1 MTTVDLSHVQALIFD
16 YGGTLDTAA
25 RHWAHVLWEG
35 FRHAEIPVSEA
46 LFREAYVHGER
57 TLARQPIITPEDD
70 FHVLLQKKTDIETAY
85 LVQSGYWSTEEA
97 TRQQRSRQVA
107 DYCYAY
113 ARRTVA
119 ESRLVLDCLRG
130 QYPMVLVSNFY
141 GNIETILRDF
151 GLADYFMQIVESAV
165 VGVRKPDPAIYRLG
179 VEATGLPAEA
189 VLVVGDSYDK
199 DVIPARAVG
208 CRTAWLKGEGWTEE
222 CVDESVPDL
231 ILTSL
236 SELPERLLGQ
246 R

>member
-1 MTTVDLSHVQALIFD
+1 MTTVDFSHVRALIFD

-35 FRHAEIPVSEA
+35 FRHAGIPVSEA
-46 LFREAYVHGER
+46 QFREAYVHGER
-57 TLARQPIITPEDD
+57 TLAREPIICAEDD
-70 FHVLLQKKTDIETAY
+70 FHVLLQKKTGIETAY
-85 LVQSGYWSTEEA
+85 LIEAGYWSTEEA
-97 TRQQRSRQVA
+97 MRKQLSQRVA
-107 DYCYAY
+107 DYCYEY

-119 ESRLVLDCLRG
+119 ESRQVLERLRG
-130 QYPMVLVSNFY
+130 KYPMVLVSNFY

-151 GLADYFMQIVESAV
+151 GLADYFTHIVESAV

-179 VEATGLPAEA
+179 VEATGLPAEV

-236 SELPERLLGQ
+236 SELPERLFE
-246 R
+246 RI